1 MLAAIGLIE
10 LWNILHNAH
19 ANAIGNSDI
28 LFLLFTKMNQE
39 VLIFLFFLTVC
50 RSLTPNPRLNE
61 IAAAV
66 RNLQGAIQEDTGI
79 PTGKNCNMSNWLPHP
94 LGSALS
100 KRNICEYSGQSLWV
114 CKGGFF
120 FTIPGEFCAGSFMK
134 SNAKFL
140 SRSSMVFK
148 SSWNFKKFLIIK
160 DLGNNL

>member
-10 LWNILHNAH
+10 LKNILHNAH

-79 PTGKNCNMSNWLPHP
+79 PTGKNCNMSN
-94 LGSALS
+94 
-100 KRNICEYSGQSLWV
+100 
-114 CKGGFF
+114 
-120 FTIPGEFCAGSFMK
+120 
-134 SNAKFL
+134 
-140 SRSSMVFK
+140 
-148 SSWNFKKFLIIK
+148 
-160 DLGNNL
+160 

>member
-1 MLAAIGLIE
+1 
-10 LWNILHNAH
+10 
-19 ANAIGNSDI
+19 
-28 LFLLFTKMNQE
+28 MNKK